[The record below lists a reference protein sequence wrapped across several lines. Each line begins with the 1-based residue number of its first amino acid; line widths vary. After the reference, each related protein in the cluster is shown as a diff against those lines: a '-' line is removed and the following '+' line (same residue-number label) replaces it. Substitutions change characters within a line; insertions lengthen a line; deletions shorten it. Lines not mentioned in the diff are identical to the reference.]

1 MDKNPCSSIEI
12 EIIERPEDS
21 GKRERQKQI
30 SNIGGDFIERNIRFW
45 GKRWNEHGVAIVI
58 SDQYE
63 VVIYVSEENKNLQ
76 KLVERAQRKND
87 SAVQNIK
94 NKYLEH
100 ISFHAFVLD
109 KNNPDTVL
117 TKDDEEIPSESY
129 EKIKESELRNVS
141 ETVCGMINDFFESI
155 IIESVEQETVEV
167 WLKVHITPWADKSD
181 SDHTFSVLI

>member
-1 MDKNPCSSIEI
+1 MSSSIEI

-21 GKRERQKQI
+21 GNDEKGKNK
-30 SNIGGDFIERNIRFW
+30 SPNIRVDFIGEEHPFFEENN
-45 GKRWNEHGVAIVI
+45 WNEHSVASVI
-58 SDQYE
+58 SDQDE

-87 SAVQNIK
+87 EAVQNIK

-109 KNNPDTVL
+109 KNSPDAVL

-129 EKIKESELRNVS
+129 EKIKESELRNAS
-141 ETVCGMINDFFESI
+141 ETVCGMINDFFN
-155 IIESVEQETVEV
+155 
-167 WLKVHITPWADKSD
+167 H
-181 SDHTFSVLI
+181 